1 MQLPHFIGRV
11 GEGILVLLTL
21 LMGVFGISALFVT
34 VDPLPH
40 DAQFL
45 VATAAVGMMVL
56 GLGVILG
63 GLRRGQR
70 WAWLVLW
77 YYPVFFLI
85 HVYAF
90 GTLIP
95 DGIFAVL
102 AAVSLLVTR
111 PGLKLSAG
119 GGERSRAATEA

>member
-1 MQLPHFIGRV
+1 MA
-11 GEGILVLLTL
+11 
-21 LMGVFGISALFVT
+21 VFGISALLVT

-45 VATAAVGMMVL
+45 VATAAAVMMVL